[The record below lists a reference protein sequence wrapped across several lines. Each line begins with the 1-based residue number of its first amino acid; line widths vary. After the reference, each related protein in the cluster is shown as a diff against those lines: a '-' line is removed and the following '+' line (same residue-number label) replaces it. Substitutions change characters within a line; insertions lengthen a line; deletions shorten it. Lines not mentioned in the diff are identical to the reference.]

1 MRILDHYISI
11 EVDDHIWDRHKID
24 SIRLPEIVAGHY
36 KTFRN
41 RSGRSATHLLIG
53 KDFGGRCYVVPIRP
67 TADPVIW
74 EALSAWPCDLK
85 DLARLQ
91 SS

>member
-1 MRILDHYISI
+1 MQILDLYISVQ
-11 EVDDHIWDRHKID
+11 VDDHIWNRHKIE
-24 SIRLPEIVAGHY
+24 SIRLPEIIAGHY

-41 RSGRSATHLLIG
+41 RGGRAATHLLIG

-67 TADPVIW
+67 TADPLVWEVI
-74 EALSAWPCDLK
+74 SAWPCDLK
-85 DLARLQ
+85 DHARLQ

>member
-1 MRILDHYISI
+1 MRILDLSISI

-41 RSGRSATHLLIG
+41 RSGRTATHLLIG

-67 TADPVIW
+67 TADPFIW

-91 SS
+91 PS